1 MLTLKIP
8 EDVEISLKIP
18 RTTREKELMRQLAIR
33 LYEKG
38 ILGFGK
44 ASKLADMDYWE
55 FKELLYRENVALNY
69 DVEELEKDLKNIKE
83 L

>member
-18 RTTREKELMRQLAIR
+18 RTTREKELKRQLAIR

>member
-18 RTTREKELMRQLAIR
+18 RTTREKELMRKLAIR